1 MGESF
6 ACVTKYH
13 PKFVNHQDRLGRR
26 ELRSVEE
33 GEEEKS
39 DARGNFGIVGWKDE
53 ANKVKQEV

>member
-6 ACVTKYH
+6 ACVTKFH
-13 PKFVNHQDRLGRR
+13 PKFVNHQDRLRRR
-26 ELRSVEE
+26 ERRSGE

-39 DARGNFGIVGWKDE
+39 DARGNVGIVDWEDA